1 MIKTKTKTKKAIRI
15 GNRLGKTMMGAAA
28 DQCCEALPTPR
39 RSIPAAEVNGIIERE
54 VARVKSGLTI
64 FDDRLA
70 IIRQVKETESDLEY
84 FNART
89 HDAQIQNKQLRSDLS
104 RINLAIKRQMELDGE

>member
-1 MIKTKTKTKKAIRI
+1 M
-15 GNRLGKTMMGAAA
+15 
-28 DQCCEALPTPR
+28 PTPR
-39 RSIPAAEVNGIIERE
+39 RSIPVAEVDGIIQRE
-54 VARVKSGLTI
+54 IARVKSELTI
-64 FDDRLA
+64 FDERLA

-89 HDAQIQNKQLRSDLS
+89 HDVQIRNKQLRSDLS